1 MRIVE
6 EIKRA
11 LMILGMSL
19 GADLTTLAYPEQAV
33 ASYSHHKNV
42 FNSNEKYFHHHN
54 GWFVL
59 SFLRKKCQHSF
70 IKTRKWFLQLW
81 EFISTYCTINKQL
94 NGLVYCIRISNLP
107 QLHLLVSEMQIDE
120 LF

>member
-19 GADLTTLAYPEQAV
+19 GADITTLAHPGQAV

-42 FNSNEKYFHHHN
+42 FNSNEEYFHNHN
-54 GWFVL
+54 G
-59 SFLRKKCQHSF
+59 
-70 IKTRKWFLQLW
+70 
-81 EFISTYCTINKQL
+81 
-94 NGLVYCIRISNLP
+94 
-107 QLHLLVSEMQIDE
+107 
-120 LF
+120 